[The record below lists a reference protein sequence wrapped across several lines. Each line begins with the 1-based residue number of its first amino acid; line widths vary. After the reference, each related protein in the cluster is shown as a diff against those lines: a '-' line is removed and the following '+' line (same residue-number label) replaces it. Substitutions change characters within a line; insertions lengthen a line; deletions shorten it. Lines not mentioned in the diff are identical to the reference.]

1 MKKKSTKKLTIKT
14 LNPPSEEQAKKMI
27 ERLSEYLRVKYY
39 S

>member
-1 MKKKSTKKLTIKT
+1 MEKKPKKKLTIKT